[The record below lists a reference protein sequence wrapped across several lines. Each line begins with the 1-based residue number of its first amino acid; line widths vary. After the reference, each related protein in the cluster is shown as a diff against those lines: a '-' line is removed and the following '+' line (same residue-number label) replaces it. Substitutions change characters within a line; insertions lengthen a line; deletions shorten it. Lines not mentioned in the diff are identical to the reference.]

1 MTCHQHPDV
10 SVHVHECEDHGCGR
24 MHRYPWPLL
33 KPLVAHLLG
42 DVVEQYASTAKVEV
56 GPALPLSGG
65 ESAEELRARLL
76 QLLDGFEDEAP
87 FTVQRLAEVLLEPEK
102 QYARLD
108 KLVTAI
114 SPARAMPSDTPQH
127 HPAH

>member
-1 MTCHQHPDV
+1 MCM
-10 SVHVHECEDHGCGR
+10 SVRGYCFGR

-33 KPLVAHLLG
+33 KPLVAHVLG
-42 DVVEQYASTAKVEV
+42 NVVEQYASTAKVEV

-65 ESAEELRARLL
+65 ESAEELRTRLL
-76 QLLDGFEDEAP
+76 QLLDGFAEEAP

-114 SPARAMPSDTPQH
+114 STSESHAFR
-127 HPAH
+127 HPTA